1 MLCDREATAVRAAH
15 ITEKKPVQQPRPSTA
30 KNKNKP
36 LKKINLLPS
45 QLEEKRAGHWDVK
58 KQMYFKFKD
67 LIFTTVI
74 YNQFTYHDD
83 PK

>member
-45 QLEEKRAGHWDVK
+45 QLEEKRAGH
-58 KQMYFKFKD
+58 
-67 LIFTTVI
+67 
-74 YNQFTYHDD
+74 
-83 PK
+83 